1 MSFFLGLLTAFAV
14 AAWSVYWYTT
24 ETRRLTV
31 VHRRHLM
38 KRLRVKEEEP
48 PPLVPP
54 ETAEQLMQAQPEPPA
69 PITEAELVKEPAE
82 PAIAEQAPVLAPS
95 GQSSDFVIGAPDLAE
110 PNVEPEA
117 PEASEPAPP
126 PRNRKRRKRRG
137 QPQAQMIDEVGP
149 PLEEHAGT
157 PVAGEYFGHCVRCRE
172 RRALLNSTRAT
183 TKRGKPGVR
192 GECAV
197 CGAGIFVFVPEESK

>member
-1 MSFFLGLLTAFAV
+1 MSFFLGLLTALAV
-14 AAWSVYWYTT
+14 VAWGIYWYTT

-31 VHRRHLM
+31 VHRRHLI

-54 ETAEQLMQAQPEPPA
+54 ETAEQLMQIEPEPPA
-69 PITEAELVKEPAE
+69 PIQEAGLVEEPAE
-82 PAIAEQAPVLAPS
+82 PVIAEQALVLSPDAQPSDSVMEAPE
-95 GQSSDFVIGAPDLAE
+95 VVE
-110 PNVEPEA
+110 PNGEPEA
-117 PEASEPAPP
+117 PQTSEPEAT
-126 PRNRKRRKRRG
+126 PRRRKRGKRRG

-149 PLEEHAGT
+149 PLEEQAGT
-157 PVAGEYFGHCVRCRE
+157 PVEGEYFGHCVRCRE
-172 RRALLNSTRAT
+172 RRALLDPTRAT

-197 CGAGIFVFVPEESK
+197 CGGGIFVFIPEER

>member
-1 MSFFLGLLTAFAV
+1 MSFFLGLLTALAV
-14 AAWSVYWYTT
+14 AAWGVYWYTT

-54 ETAEQLMQAQPEPPA
+54 ETAEQLLQAQPEPIA
-69 PITEAELVKEPAE
+69 PIEEAGLVQEPAE
-82 PAIAEQAPVLAPS
+82 AAIAEQAPVLSMAPQPTDS
-95 GQSSDFVIGAPDLAE
+95 VIEAPDAVE
-110 PNVEPEA
+110 PDVAPEA
-117 PEASEPAPP
+117 PEASEAPAPP
-126 PRNRKRRKRRG
+126 QSRKRGKRRG
-137 QPQAQMIDEVGP
+137 QPQAQTIDEVGP

-157 PVAGEYFGHCVRCRE
+157 PVEGEYFGHCVRCRE
-172 RRALLNSTRAT
+172 RRALLNPTRAT

-197 CGAGIFVFVPEESK
+197 CGAGIFVFIPDAG